1 MISGN
6 SEYGFVRSYAF
17 ASLVVIVVLM
27 IFLGWWVN
35 RAIQGQVIK
44 NTAAN
49 VALYVQSFIA
59 PELQG
64 LAERDFLTEQ
74 EMVHIE
80 RLLLDTPLGKNIRSV
95 KIWKEGGRV
104 IYYSRRSLIGQRFE
118 PTQNLKQAWLGE
130 VAAEFDELDHEE
142 DSEEAQLNVPLLEVY
157 SPVRQQGRER
167 IIAVAE
173 FYQDAALVA
182 ERLNDTEQE
191 TWLVVSLATLTAYGL
206 LYVIV
211 RHGGGI
217 IRRQRRALHQQV
229 SQLTRLL
236 EENQLLGKQVKQAF
250 RKTTENNEKLL
261 KRVSADLHDGPA
273 QYMGLALLR
282 LDALR
287 SGDLAVECGKG
298 ESIVGEVRGAIQD
311 SLTELR
317 NISRGLALPDLEEM
331 TLQKVIESAVNSH
344 ARRTNSVVESH
355 IDLKNITQA
364 PGILLKITAFR
375 AVQEAL
381 SNAYRHAGALGQC
394 VEARS
399 DGVHLDLTIS
409 DKGKG
414 FDYGETGKSDGGLGL
429 TGLRERIKG
438 IGGKF
443 EVSSVVGTGTSV
455 KVRLPLKGEGG
466 WMA

>member
-35 RAIQGQVIK
+35 RAIQVQVIK

-64 LAERDFLTEQ
+64 LGERDFLTEQ

-80 RLLLDTPLGKNIRSV
+80 KLLRDTPLGKKIRSV
-95 KIWKEGGRV
+95 KIWKEGGHV
-104 IYYSRRSLIGQRFE
+104 IYYSRRSLIGQHFE

-130 VAAEFDELDHEE
+130 VTAEFDELNHEE
-142 DSEEAQLNVPLLEVY
+142 DSEEAKLNVPLLEIY

-182 ERLNDTEQE
+182 ERLRDTEKE

-206 LYVIV
+206 LYMIV

-217 IRRQRRALHQQV
+217 IRRQRRALHHQV
-229 SQLTRLL
+229 SQLTGLL
-236 EENQLLGKQVKQAF
+236 EENQLLGKQLKQAF

-261 KRVSADLHDGPA
+261 QRVSADLHDGPA

-287 SGDLAVECGKG
+287 SGDLAVECENN

-317 NISRGLALPDLEEM
+317 NISRGLALPDLEGM
-331 TLQKVIESAVNSH
+331 TLQEVIENAIKSH
-344 ARRTNSVVESH
+344 ARRTSSVVESY
-355 IDLKNITQA
+355 IDLKGISQP

-381 SNAYRHAGALGQC
+381 SNAYRHAGAKGQR

-399 DGVHLDLTIS
+399 DGVHLDLVIS
-409 DKGKG
+409 DEGKG
-414 FDYGETGKSDGGLGL
+414 FDCGEIAKRDGGLGL
-429 TGLRERIKG
+429 MGLRERIKG
-438 IGGKF
+438 IGGEF
-443 EVSSVVGTGTSV
+443 EVSSVVGAGTSV
-455 KVRLPLKGEGG
+455 KVRLPLKGEDG

>member
-1 MISGN
+1 
-6 SEYGFVRSYAF
+6 
-17 ASLVVIVVLM
+17 
-27 IFLGWWVN
+27 
-35 RAIQGQVIK
+35 
-44 NTAAN
+44 
-49 VALYVQSFIA
+49 
-59 PELQG
+59 
-64 LAERDFLTEQ
+64 
-74 EMVHIE
+74 
-80 RLLLDTPLGKNIRSV
+80 
-95 KIWKEGGRV
+95 
-104 IYYSRRSLIGQRFE
+104 
-118 PTQNLKQAWLGE
+118 
-130 VAAEFDELDHEE
+130 
-142 DSEEAQLNVPLLEVY
+142 
-157 SPVRQQGRER
+157 
-167 IIAVAE
+167 
-173 FYQDAALVA
+173 
-182 ERLNDTEQE
+182 
-191 TWLVVSLATLTAYGL
+191 
-206 LYVIV
+206 
-211 RHGGGI
+211 
-217 IRRQRRALHQQV
+217 
-229 SQLTRLL
+229 
-236 EENQLLGKQVKQAF
+236 
-250 RKTTENNEKLL
+250 
-261 KRVSADLHDGPA
+261 
-273 QYMGLALLR
+273 MGLALLR